1 MKLILA
7 RHGNT
12 FESNETP
19 TWVGSKNDLSLTSA
33 GIEQAKT
40 LALFLKKSNL
50 KLDAI
55 YCGPLQRTLVYAQ
68 IILSELASDLKPIVD
83 FRLNE
88 IDYGK
93 WSGLTSSQIQK
104 QFGIQEFERWEKH
117 SIWPTTGGWGSSEK
131 IITNETNSFANEL
144 IQKYHSNATTL
155 VISSNGRLRYFLKL
169 IPNEFEM
176 RIKNN
181 NFKIATGKICT
192 FYYENDKWQL
202 DSWNIDPKI

>member
-12 FESNETP
+12 FESDETP
-19 TWVGSKNDLSLTSA
+19 TWVGSKNDLPLTKA
-33 GIEQAKT
+33 GIEQAKI
-40 LALFLKKSNL
+40 LALFLKKSNI

-68 IILSELASDLKPIVD
+68 VILSELASDLKPIID
-83 FRLNE
+83 LRLNE

-93 WSGLTSSQIQK
+93 WSGLSSTQIK
-104 QFGIQEFERWEKH
+104 EQFGIEEFERWEKS
-117 SIWPTTGGWGSSEK
+117 SIWPTTSNWGSTEAV
-131 IITNETNSFANEL
+131 IVNETRAFANDL
-144 IQKYHSNATTL
+144 IQKYHNNETIL

-176 RIKNN
+176 HIKNS
-181 NFKIATGKICT
+181 NFKIATGKICSLN
-192 FYYENDKWQL
+192 YENNQWQL
-202 DSWNIDPKI
+202 VSWNFNPKI